1 MAKVII
7 TDGSRHE
14 TIYRQVKTLNA
25 MTDETPGVWSPDVA
39 DASKAARSNRLVPS
53 VFAGV
58 NTRMQTMADL
68 PFTIYSVK
76 GDKVIDNSDNYKNNI
91 GFLPFPSRTFAL
103 TEGALVTSGR
113 CYWYKGT
120 GAKTGQLKELKY
132 WMPSSVQL
140 DPETAKKGIINFRRT
155 GVTELFPAKDVL
167 YTWGLDSD
175 VELGPPM
182 IWPLESAIIAAEA
195 NGQITKWVA
204 DYMRRGAVKA
214 MLLMVD
220 GMPPAGEVDRIEGW
234 FNRFMGGV
242 RGLTWRVF
250 NGAAIKPTI
259 VGDGLEA
266 LRDMTVSKELRYE
279 IHTALGT
286 RHLLEDENLATAK
299 IRQQQFVTETTV
311 PSARLIQ
318 YEWNEQVLRPLG
330 YHLEFEPQRMEIFQI
345 NEAEQSRTFGELFNV
360 FREVLP
366 VDIAFQ
372 LTSEKLDYQFTEEQQ
387 AMIARGL
394 AEKKAKAEEVAK
406 QAEVKPEPE
415 ADTVPPEVVKALT
428 ELDKFEKKVNAA
440 GKMVTWHAVSLAPDM
455 VKAISSGELSFEDA
469 RSQIAEP
476 QEVTPV
482 IIRDDSA
489 IKSLAAQI
497 ERAVEAAQKAEQP
510 APNYSFTM
518 PAITLTANMPEMG
531 QPSVTFSPVIQ
542 PSDVVVQNNL
552 QNNIEP
558 TPVTIQQP
566 INQVIVQPA
575 EVILPAL
582 MTEATIKTDKKT
594 GDKTLKVKK

>member
-1 MAKVII
+1 MAKII
-7 TDGSRHE
+7 MTDGTRHE
-14 TIYRQVKTLNA
+14 TIYKQVKTINA

-39 DASKAARSNRLVPS
+39 DAKNAARSNRLVPS

-58 NTRMQTMADL
+58 NTRMQAMADL

-76 GDKVIDNSDNYKNNI
+76 GDKELDNSDNYKNVV
-91 GFLPFPSRTFAL
+91 GFLPYPSMTFAM
-103 TEGALVTSGR
+103 TEGALVTAGR
-113 CYWYKGT
+113 AYWYKGT
-120 GAKTGQLKELKY
+120 GTRTGQIKELKY
-132 WMPSSVQL
+132 WIPSSVTL
-140 DPETAKKGIINFRRT
+140 DPETAKKGEINFRRV
-155 GVTELFPAKDVL
+155 GVNGLFPAKDVL

-175 VELGPPM
+175 VELGPPT

-195 NGQITKWVA
+195 NGSITKWVA

-286 RHLLEDENLATAK
+286 RHLLEDENFATADARE
-299 IRQQQFVTETTV
+299 RQFYTQTIT
-311 PSARLIQ
+311 PDARLIQ
-318 YEWNEQVLRPLG
+318 YNWNEQILHPLG
-330 YHLEFEPQRMEIFQI
+330 FHLEFEPQRLEIFQKD
-345 NEAEQSRTFGELFNV
+345 EAEQSKTFGELFNV
-360 FREVLP
+360 FKEVLP

-387 AMIARGL
+387 AMIKRGL

-406 QAEVKPEPE
+406 QVEVKPEPKVE
-415 ADTVPPEVVKALT
+415 EVPVPPEVVKALT
-428 ELDKFEKKVNAA
+428 ELDKFEKKVNMA
-440 GKMVTWHAVSLAPDM
+440 GKMVTWHAVSLSADM

-469 RSQIAEP
+469 RAQIAEP
-476 QEVTPV
+476 QGK
-482 IIRDDSA
+482 DDSA
-489 IKSLAAQI
+489 IKTLAAAI
-497 ERAVEAAQKAEQP
+497 EKAVSTATAY
-510 APNYSFTM
+510 NVTM
-518 PAITLTANMPEMG
+518 TNE
-531 QPSVTFSPVIQ
+531 
-542 PSDVVVQNNL
+542 
-552 QNNIEP
+552 
-558 TPVTIQQP
+558 
-566 INQVIVQPA
+566 
-575 EVILPAL
+575 
-582 MTEATIKTDKKT
+582 
-594 GDKTLKVKK
+594 

>member
-1 MAKVII
+1 MAKII
-7 TDGSRHE
+7 MTDGTRHE
-14 TIYRQVKTLNA
+14 TIYKQVKTLNA
-25 MTDETPGVWSPDVA
+25 MTDETPGVWSPDVV
-39 DASKAARSNRLVPS
+39 DAKNAAKSNRLVPS
-53 VFAGV
+53 VFSGV
-58 NTRMQTMADL
+58 NTRMQAMADL

-76 GDKVIDNSDNYKNNI
+76 GDKELDNSDNYKNVV
-91 GFLPFPSRTFAL
+91 GFLPYPSMTFAL
-103 TEGALVTSGR
+103 TEGALVTAGR
-113 CYWYKGT
+113 AYWYKGR
-120 GAKTGQLKELKY
+120 GAQTGQVKELKY

-140 DPETAKKGIINFRRT
+140 DKEKAKKGEINFRRQ
-155 GVTELFPAKDVL
+155 GVQTLFPAKDVL

-175 VELGPPM
+175 VELGPPT

-286 RHLLEDENLATAK
+286 RHLLEDENYATADA
-299 IRQQQFVTETTV
+299 RERQFVTQTV
-311 PSARLIQ
+311 VPDARLIQ
-318 YEWNEQVLRPLG
+318 YNWNEQVLHPID
-330 YHLEFEPQRMEIFQI
+330 YHLEFEPQRLELFQKD
-345 NEAEQSRTFGELFNV
+345 EAEQSKTFGELFNI

-406 QAEVKPEPE
+406 QEEVKPEPE
-415 ADTVPPEVVKALT
+415 AEPVPPEVVKALT

-440 GKMVTWHAVSLAPDM
+440 GKMVTWHAVSLSADM

-469 RSQIAEP
+469 RAQIAEP
-476 QEVTPV
+476 RVK
-482 IIRDDSA
+482 DDSA
-489 IKSLAAQI
+489 IKALADSI
-497 ERAVEAAQKAEQP
+497 NRAVETATTY
-510 APNYSFTM
+510 NVTM
-518 PAITLTANMPEMG
+518 
-531 QPSVTFSPVIQ
+531 
-542 PSDVVVQNNL
+542 
-552 QNNIEP
+552 
-558 TPVTIQQP
+558 
-566 INQVIVQPA
+566 
-575 EVILPAL
+575 
-582 MTEATIKTDKKT
+582 T
-594 GDKTLKVKK
+594 GGV

>member
-1 MAKVII
+1 MAKII
-7 TDGSRHE
+7 MTDGTRHE
-14 TIYRQVKTLNA
+14 TIYKQVKTLNA

-58 NTRMQTMADL
+58 NTRMQAMADL

-76 GDKVIDNSDNYKNNI
+76 GDKEIDNSDNYKNVL

-345 NEAEQSRTFGELFNV
+345 NEAEQSRTFGDLFNI

-406 QAEVKPEPE
+406 QVVEPKTE
-415 ADTVPPEVVKALT
+415 ETPDTVPPEVVKALT
-428 ELDKFEKKVNAA
+428 ELDKFEKKVSAA

-455 VKAISSGELSFEDA
+455 VKAITSGELSFEDA
-469 RSQIAEP
+469 RAQIAEP
-476 QEVTPV
+476 QEVAP
-482 IIRDDSA
+482 IRDDSA

-497 ERAVEAAQKAEQP
+497 ERAVEAAQKAEVIQP
-510 APNYSFTM
+510 APNYTITM
-518 PAITLTANMPEMG
+518 PAITLNANMPEVG

-542 PSDVVVQNNL
+542 PSDVVVQNNV
-552 QNNIEP
+552 QNNVQP
-558 TPVTIQQP
+558 TPVEMKSENFVT
-566 INQVIVQPA
+566 VQPA
-575 EVILPAL
+575 NVILPP
-582 MTEATIKTDKKT
+582 MPTEAEITDNKGNKR
-594 GDKTLKVKK
+594 TLKVKK

>member
-1 MAKVII
+1 MAKII
-7 TDGSRHE
+7 MTDGTRHE
-14 TIYRQVKTLNA
+14 TIYKQVKTLNA

-58 NTRMQTMADL
+58 NTRMQAMADL
-68 PFTIYSVK
+68 PFTIYSLK
-76 GDKVIDNSDNYKNNI
+76 CDKVVDNSDNYKNI
-91 GFLPFPSRTFAL
+91 LGFLPFPSRTFAL

-345 NEAEQSRTFGELFNV
+345 NEAEQSRTFGDLFNI

-372 LTSEKLDYQFTEEQQ
+372 LTSEKLDYQFTEAQQ

-394 AEKKAKAEEVAK
+394 AEKKAKTEEVAK

-415 ADTVPPEVVKALT
+415 PTPDTVPPEVVKALT

-469 RSQIAEP
+469 RAQIAEP
-476 QEVTPV
+476 QLK
-482 IIRDDSA
+482 DDNA
-489 IKSLAAQI
+489 IKTLAAAI
-497 ERAVEAAQKAEQP
+497 EKAVE
-510 APNYSFTM
+510 
-518 PAITLTANMPEMG
+518 TATAYN
-531 QPSVTFSPVIQ
+531 
-542 PSDVVVQNNL
+542 
-552 QNNIEP
+552 
-558 TPVTIQQP
+558 VTI
-566 INQVIVQPA
+566 
-575 EVILPAL
+575 
-582 MTEATIKTDKKT
+582 T
-594 GDKTLKVKK
+594 GDV

>member
-1 MAKVII
+1 MAKII
-7 TDGSRHE
+7 MTDGTRHE
-14 TIYRQVKTLNA
+14 TIYKQVKTLNA

-58 NTRMQTMADL
+58 NTRMQAMADL
-68 PFTIYSVK
+68 PFTIYSLK

-140 DPETAKKGIINFRRT
+140 DPETAKKGEINFRRQ
-155 GVTELFPAKDVL
+155 GVQTLFPAKDVL

-182 IWPLESAIIAAEA
+182 IWPLESALISAEA
-195 NGQITKWVA
+195 NGLIIHWVA
-204 DYMRRGAVKA
+204 EYMRRGAVKA

-286 RHLLEDENLATAK
+286 RHLLEDENYATADARE
-299 IRQQQFVTETTV
+299 RQFITQTV
-311 PSARLIQ
+311 VPDARLIQ
-318 YEWNEQVLRPLG
+318 YNWNEQVLHPIG
-330 YHLEFEPQRMEIFQI
+330 YHLEFEPQRMEIFQKD
-345 NEAEQSRTFGELFNV
+345 EAEQSRTFGDLFNI

-372 LTSEKLDYQFTEEQQ
+372 LTSEKLDYQFSDEQQ

-406 QAEVKPEPE
+406 QVVEPKVE
-415 ADTVPPEVVKALT
+415 ETPDTVPPEVVKALT
-428 ELDKFEKKVNAA
+428 ELDKFEKKVTAA
-440 GKMVTWHAVSLAPDM
+440 GKMVTWHAVSLSADM
-455 VKAISSGELSFEDA
+455 VKAITSGELSFEDA
-469 RSQIAEP
+469 RAQIAEP
-476 QEVTPV
+476 QEVAP
-482 IIRDDSA
+482 IRDDSA

-497 ERAVEAAQKAEQP
+497 ERAVEAAQKAEVIQP
-510 APNYSFTM
+510 APNYTITM
-518 PAITLTANMPEMG
+518 PAITLNANMPEVG

-542 PSDVVVQNNL
+542 PSDVVVQNNV
-552 QNNIEP
+552 QNNVQP
-558 TPVTIQQP
+558 TPVEMKSENFVT
-566 INQVIVQPA
+566 VQPA
-575 EVILPAL
+575 NVILPP
-582 MTEATIKTDKKT
+582 MPTEAEITDNKGNKR
-594 GDKTLKVKK
+594 TLKVKK